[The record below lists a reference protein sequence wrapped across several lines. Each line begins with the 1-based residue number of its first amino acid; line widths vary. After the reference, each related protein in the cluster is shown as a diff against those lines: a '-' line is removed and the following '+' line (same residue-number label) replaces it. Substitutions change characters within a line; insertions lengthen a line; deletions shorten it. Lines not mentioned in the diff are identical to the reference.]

1 MQTDPGLE
9 AYWEASKA
17 LDYAYSS
24 MAKACGLSE
33 PEYWSLAMIH
43 RGMTT
48 QRAICR
54 ELCISP
60 QTIHSA
66 FKLLVKKGLV
76 RLEPFAHDQRSKRA
90 ALTEAGRVFAA
101 EHVAPLEEVE
111 ARAWDTL
118 SREEHAA
125 LIRLIRRFSTAMT
138 SRLPPQSKFHFDSS
152 EDL

>member
-66 FKLLVKKGLV
+66 FKLLVRKGLIS
-76 RLEPFAHDQRSKRA
+76 LEPLPQDQRSKQAVLTAAGERFVTEQILPTEKLEEQAWQALSPGEQRDLVRLTRLYSA
-90 ALTEAGRVFAA
+90 ALR
-101 EHVAPLEEVE
+101 
-111 ARAWDTL
+111 RTL
-118 SREEHAA
+118 R
-125 LIRLIRRFSTAMT
+125 LRKDNPIR
-138 SRLPPQSKFHFDSS
+138 SS
-152 EDL
+152 EGL